1 VQVAAEQFRV
11 VEDLST
17 LSSEPWNVVTQGEP
31 ALRLEVLRSLVEQQT
46 RPLPMKIF
54 LLEDVHGIAA
64 AGLCREI
71 VQAADYSPLDGL
83 MFGRLRKLCNS
94 MHLSAKPYLSFHL
107 PLGGAAALCVRAA
120 PTQDQQRWLTA
131 LMDGIECYAV
141 QRGLGTAFMR
151 IEEHTSEHAVLRERG
166 YLETAALSTTVL
178 VIEWQDID
186 GYVAHLRRSS
196 RSAAQSVRF
205 ERNRARK
212 HGVII
217 RPVPT
222 DEANVMALYRLA
234 RSHHLQKNGAEPA
247 YTQEF
252 FLRLAA
258 ALGEDLLIFEAQRNG
273 SRTAMFGLVR
283 SGELAWAAWLGFESI
298 DRPADF
304 TYFNLVYYALAE
316 YAPTVG
322 IRKLLYGNTAYDA
335 KSRRGCH
342 ISPCTL
348 FYRPHSQLMRSI
360 VHPFFKIHR
369 AWHRRKNA

>member
-1 VQVAAEQFRV
+1 M
-11 VEDLST
+11 
-17 LSSEPWNVVTQGEP
+17 TQGEP
-31 ALRLEVLRSLVEQQT
+31 GLRLEVLRSLVEQQS
-46 RPLPMKIF
+46 RPLPMKTF
-54 LLEDVHGIAA
+54 LLEDAQGIAA

-71 VQAADYSPLDGL
+71 VQAADYSVLDGL
-83 MFGRLRKLCNS
+83 MFGRLRKLCNT

-120 PTQDQQRWLTA
+120 PAQDQHRWLTA
-131 LMDGIECYAV
+131 LMDGIEGYAS

-151 IEEHTSEHAVLRERG
+151 IEEQNPEHAVLRERG
-166 YLETAALSTTVL
+166 YIETASLPTTAL

-186 GYVAHLRRSS
+186 GYIAHIRRTSKN
-196 RSAAQSVRF
+196 AAHTVRF
-205 ERNRARK
+205 ERTRARK
-212 HGVII
+212 QGVTI

-222 DEANVMALYRLA
+222 NETNVMALYRLA
-234 RSHHLQKNGAEPA
+234 HSHYLHKNGAEPA
-247 YTQEF
+247 YTQDF

-273 SRTAMFGLVR
+273 SRTAMLGVAR
-283 SGELAWAAWLGFESI
+283 SGELAWVTWLGFESI
-298 DRPADF
+298 DRPDDF

-335 KSRRGCH
+335 KLRRGCR

-348 FYRPHSQLMRSI
+348 FYRPHSQLIRPVVRLFFSI
-360 VHPFFKIHR
+360 HG

>member
-1 VQVAAEQFRV
+1 VAGEQFRV

-17 LSSEPWNVVTQGEP
+17 LPTERWKVVTQGEP
-31 ALRLEVLRSLVEQQT
+31 ALRLEVLISLVDQQT
-46 RPLPMKIF
+46 RPLPMKAF
-54 LLEDVHGIAA
+54 LLEDAQGIAA

-120 PTQDQQRWLTA
+120 SAQDQHRWLTA
-131 LMDGIECYAV
+131 LMDGIEGYAS

-151 IEEHTSEHAVLRERG
+151 IEEQTSEHAVLRERG
-166 YLETAALSTTVL
+166 YLETESLPTTVL

-196 RSAAQSVRF
+196 SNAAQTVRS
-205 ERNRARK
+205 ERTRARK
-212 HGVII
+212 QGVTI

-222 DEANVMALYRLA
+222 DETNVMALYRLA
-234 RSHHLQKNGAEPA
+234 HSHYIHKNGAEPA
-247 YTQEF
+247 YTPDF

-273 SRTAMFGLVR
+273 SRTAMIGLVR
-283 SGELAWAAWLGFESI
+283 SGELAWAAWLGFESN

-304 TYFNLVYYALAE
+304 TYFNLAYYALAE
-316 YAPTVG
+316 YAPTAG
-322 IRKLLYGNTAYDA
+322 IRKLLYGNTTYDA
-335 KSRRGCH
+335 KSRRGCR

-348 FYRPHSQLMRSI
+348 FYRPHSQLMRS
-360 VHPFFKIHR
+360 VVRLFFRIHR
-369 AWHRRKNA
+369 AWHRRKGT